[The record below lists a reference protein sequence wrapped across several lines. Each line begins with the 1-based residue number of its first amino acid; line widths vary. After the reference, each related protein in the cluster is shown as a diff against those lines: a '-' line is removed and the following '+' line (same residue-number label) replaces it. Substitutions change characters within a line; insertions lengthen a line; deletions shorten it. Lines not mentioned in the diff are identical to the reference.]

1 MATFRKRGD
10 KWQVQ
15 VRRKNQPSISRS
27 FNQKLD
33 AQCWARDM
41 ECSADRGELGEL
53 VSSFSNDLTLGDLL
67 KQYRDEVISLSEGE
81 KWNLYR

>member
-1 MATFRKRGD
+1 MATFRKRGN

-27 FNQKLD
+27 FNQKFD

-41 ECSADRGELGEL
+41 ECSADAPYVKRRGG
-53 VSSFSNDLTLGDLL
+53 GW
-67 KQYRDEVISLSEGE
+67 YRDAIAMIL
-81 KWNLYR
+81 